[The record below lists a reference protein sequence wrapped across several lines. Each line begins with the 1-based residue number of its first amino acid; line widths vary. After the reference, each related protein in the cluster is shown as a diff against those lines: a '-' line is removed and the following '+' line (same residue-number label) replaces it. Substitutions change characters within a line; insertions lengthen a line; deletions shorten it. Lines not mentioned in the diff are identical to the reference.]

1 LICVER
7 RLFDLDL
14 LDDAD
19 PFEIDEQLAHLFKH
33 AELGIDDIRE
43 VWQSDPIFYPA
54 RPPADWLMVADVA
67 GRVLLV
73 PLAAP
78 DSDEPTKCRPIGCYE
93 AGRELAEQYRRDR
106 AEEGR

>member
-1 LICVER
+1 VER

-14 LDDAD
+14 LDDED
-19 PFEIDEQLAHLFKH
+19 PFEIDQQLAHLFKH

-54 RPPADWLMVADVA
+54 RPPTDWLMVAEVS
-67 GRVLLV
+67 GRVLVV

-78 DSDEPTKCRPIGCYE
+78 DSGEPSKCRPIGCYG
-93 AGRELAEQYRRDR
+93 AARELAEQYRRDR
-106 AEEGR
+106 AEESR